1 MEKGMLTKR
10 EEELL
15 RTLLVQRGI
24 TTYQLFEVTQEGKQ
38 LPGSTF
44 PLEIESM
51 SGYVITPTNVYVFWL
66 DWVDGHYTLG
76 EEDGTWREVAT
87 ETIGRDKDRVIQIQ
101 QQMRPPLSCARRSR
115 ESNEKNE
122 MP

>member
-10 EEELL
+10 EEEVL

-51 SGYVITPTNVYVFWL
+51 SGYVIMPTNVYVFWL

-87 ETIGRDKDRVIQIQ
+87 QTLGRSKERGVKNKHKL
-101 QQMRPPLSCARRSR
+101 RW
-115 ESNEKNE
+115 ESKG
-122 MP
+122 

>member
-10 EEELL
+10 EEEVL

-51 SGYVITPTNVYVFWL
+51 SGYVIMPTNVYVFWL

-87 ETIGRDKDRVIQIQ
+87 ETLWRDKDRAIQIQ
-101 QQMRPPLSCARRSR
+101 QKLTGERKGGRLGEPYRGDV
-115 ESNEKNE
+115 K
-122 MP
+122 